1 MSTLKTQFDLKWGVM
16 LNYLEDRQEFDGI
29 INRKQKF
36 IRSVEINDIRENGDS
51 QNFKQESVEF

>member
-29 INRKQKF
+29 INREQKF